1 MIITA
6 TGATPSDPRVL
17 VSANIHGPE
26 ICPTIVAL
34 RLIERVEEAQAAG
47 RLKGTVV
54 IYPSLN
60 PTGMRAGSR
69 HPQFENPGRTDP
81 NRMCESPPPHTPTH
95 FSRALLCSS
104 APVLP
109 ATC

>member
-81 NRMCESPPPHTPTH
+81 NRMCESPPHTPTH